1 MFPGHVLTTDSAI
14 LHDCPP
20 EMRVAWQHGF
30 KFRQASQH
38 EVHMTDTART
48 DLMVQCTTA
57 VDNMVAHLRTKY
69 RSCADFVASQHD
81 FTAFGA
87 LVKQH
92 LHQQL
97 GHARFANGKVFSFL
111 TSRSHDASVTV
122 SPISLA
128 AIRNHILRY
137 QQHFVITRM
146 DKLPNVYVLMCK
158 QLYRQLTVDDL
169 QNSGYY
175 ALEGTMLQAQA
186 TVTAA
191 VSSPQFWV
199 ALYAYTNRAAM
210 LAQLQ
215 HFPYASL
222 LVKMHKTPVKM
233 RFLACNG
240 RNGLIPVAKLV
251 TQLFRAV
258 SPLLDTIWRDTLTA
272 MGRDWAQDGPWM
284 CSNSEGIV
292 KTLRRFKGEGWYCS
306 FSALRSQMGSRLG
319 G

>member
-1 MFPGHVLTTDSAI
+1 MIT
-14 LHDCPP
+14 
-20 EMRVAWQHGF
+20 
-30 KFRQASQH
+30 
-38 EVHMTDTART
+38 
-48 DLMVQCTTA
+48 
-57 VDNMVAHLRTKY
+57 HLRTKY

-81 FTAFGA
+81 FTAFGD

-97 GHARFANGKVFSFL
+97 GGAQFANGRVFSFL
-111 TSRSHDASVTV
+111 SSRSHDAAVTV

-128 AIRNHILRY
+128 AIRNHIRRY

-169 QNSGYY
+169 QHSGYY
-175 ALEGTMLQAQA
+175 EEEGTLLQAQA
-186 TVTAA
+186 TITAA
-191 VSSPQFWV
+191 ASSARFHV
-199 ALYAYTNRAAM
+199 AQYAYADRAAM
-210 LAQLQ
+210 LTQLQ

-251 TQLFRAV
+251 TQVFRAV
-258 SPLLDTIWRDTLTA
+258 SPLLEAIWGATLTA
-272 MGRDWAQDGPWM
+272 MGRSWAQDGPWM

-292 KTLRRFKGEGWYCS
+292 KTLRRFNVSCMRYDTYVRGHGWRAWDV
-306 FSALRSQMGSRLG
+306 FRLFTNIDQTDLIARINALLRRA
-319 G
+319 